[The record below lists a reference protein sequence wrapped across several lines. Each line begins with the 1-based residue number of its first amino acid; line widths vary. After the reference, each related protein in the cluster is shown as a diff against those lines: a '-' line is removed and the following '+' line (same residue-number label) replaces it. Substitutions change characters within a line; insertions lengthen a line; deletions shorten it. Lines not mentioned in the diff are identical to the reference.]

1 MKGRVSLAVV
11 QLAAFIGCE
20 PRAAPGVGHDD
31 LNFTIVFFLGVTMIL
46 SVYRHRTSQ
55 RETKGMFRRSRN
67 VPLGSCC
74 ISALGRPSSQP
85 EECIHGRGR
94 ELFDSV
100 ERLSSHAPCA
110 SRLKALR
117 TARPS

>member
-1 MKGRVSLAVV
+1 MSLAVV
-11 QLAAFIGCE
+11 QLAAFIECE
-20 PRAAPGVGHDD
+20 PRAAPDVGHDD

-55 RETKGMFRRSRN
+55 RETKGMFRHSRN

-85 EECIHGRGR
+85 EDSIHGRGR
-94 ELFDSV
+94 ELFDVV
-100 ERLSSHAPCA
+100 EWLSSHAPCA
-110 SRLKALR
+110 SRVEPVAQACL
-117 TARPS
+117 

>member
-11 QLAAFIGCE
+11 QLAAFIECE
-20 PRAAPGVGHDD
+20 PRAAPDVGHDD

-74 ISALGRPSSQP
+74 ISPLGRPSCLPEDSNHREEKGAIRRSRMAPLSRSQ
-85 EECIHGRGR
+85 C
-94 ELFDSV
+94 V
-100 ERLSSHAPCA
+100 TC
-110 SRLKALR
+110 
-117 TARPS
+117 

>member
-1 MKGRVSLAVV
+1 MAVV
-11 QLAAFIGCE
+11 QLAALIVCE
-20 PRAAPGVGHDD
+20 PRAAPDVGHDD
-31 LNFTIVFFLGVTMIL
+31 LNFTIVFLLGMTMIL
-46 SVYRHRTSQ
+46 SVYRLRTSQ

-94 ELFDSV
+94 ELFDLV
-100 ERLSSHAPCA
+100 ERLSSHAPGA
-110 SRLKALR
+110 SQVKA
-117 TARPS
+117 